1 MKLTKIFSIVL
12 GLHVVLIGFLAVM
25 PGCKSTSETV
35 SVANGEIHVT
45 GTIEPAEPSSGEIHP
60 DFNAGM
66 TASAPPRESRAGRHP
81 PTRPTWD
88 MGPSALDNSGSGEV
102 LQPLATMS
110 EFTNGPNRSY
120 TVQRGDS
127 LWGIAKAN
135 GITLAELLSINGFD
149 RDTTIYPSQE
159 ILIPGDS
166 GSARGG
172 GMRLSELEI
181 PKGVVKYTVQSGD
194 SLSRIATRFG
204 TRVAA
209 IKSINNLTS
218 DLIRVGQVLNIRGAD
233 RGVGPTASSVPRSS
247 GASLP
252 VAGFGEDF
260 HIVKAGET
268 PGEIARK
275 YGMKAEELME
285 KNGISDP
292 RKMRVGQTLVV
303 RSSGVRV
310 TVPEP
315 ERREAVESALPS
327 IEELER
333 SLLGDDEPIPVI
345 PVDSE
350 E

>member
-1 MKLTKIFSIVL
+1 
-12 GLHVVLIGFLAVM
+12 
-25 PGCKSTSETV
+25 
-35 SVANGEIHVT
+35 
-45 GTIEPAEPSSGEIHP
+45 
-60 DFNAGM
+60 
-66 TASAPPRESRAGRHP
+66 
-81 PTRPTWD
+81 
-88 MGPSALDNSGSGEV
+88 
-102 LQPLATMS
+102 
-110 EFTNGPNRSY
+110 
-120 TVQRGDS
+120 
-127 LWGIAKAN
+127 
-135 GITLAELLSINGFD
+135 
-149 RDTTIYPSQE
+149 
-159 ILIPGDS
+159 
-166 GSARGG
+166 
-172 GMRLSELEI
+172 MRLSELEI